1 MLRKKIGFILILFII
16 INVSIVSANT
26 YKLDFENTLIDGNQK
41 KVNTNEEVGVDYP
54 LAIRV
59 TISNP
64 NNVWIKIDSVEFV
77 VKSYKN
83 NQIFDVIHKQDYKVD
98 TKTAPMT
105 EILIPPQKT
114 EDIYIILD
122 AYNLLKVDERIGS
135 WEIDLEENVE
145 GIVYF
150 ESTNLNEINS
160 NSINIETIKGNLIQ
174 FTVAKEP
181 VKIRYGLI
189 NYIPGLDDINPFVD
203 LVGTIIGILLSV
215 VVLWKTITK

>member
-1 MLRKKIGFILILFII
+1 MIFILVFFIF
-16 INVSIVSANT
+16 INISTVSANT

-41 KVNTNEEVGVDYP
+41 KVNTYEEVGVDCP

-64 NNVWIKIDSVEFV
+64 NNVWIKIDSVKFV
-77 VKSYKN
+77 AKSYKN
-83 NQIFDVIHKQDYKVD
+83 NQIFDVIHNQDYGVD

-105 EILIPPQKT
+105 EIYIPPQKT

-122 AYNLLKVDERIGS
+122 AYNLLEVDERIGS

-145 GIVYF
+145 GIVCF

-189 NYIPGLDDINPFVD
+189 NFIPGLNDINPIVD
-203 LVGTIIGILLSV
+203 FIGTILGILASATI
-215 VVLWKTITK
+215 LWNRIPK